1 MTDETA
7 NDVAYTTISA
17 QPWPTYPR
25 PPEMPEHLKPIDARI
40 KEIFADMTAEQIA
53 VVRLAEKQ
61 AAANVW
67 AMRSGDIEGASVR
80 SWHAT
85 LQEEYDAG
93 NFQ

>member
-1 MTDETA
+1 MTTDTEPATA
-7 NDVAYTTISA
+7 TVSA
-17 QPWPTYPR
+17 LPWPTYPP
-25 PPEMPEHLKPIDARI
+25 PPEMPEHLKPIAARI

-67 AMRSGDIEGASVR
+67 AMRSGDISGNSAR